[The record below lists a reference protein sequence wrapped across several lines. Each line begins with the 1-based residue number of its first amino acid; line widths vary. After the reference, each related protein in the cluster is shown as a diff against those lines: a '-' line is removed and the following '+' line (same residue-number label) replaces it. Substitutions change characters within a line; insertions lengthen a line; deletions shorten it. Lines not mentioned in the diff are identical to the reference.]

1 MTRTIFRNAR
11 IFTADAPAGAA
22 ATDTDSA
29 AVTWA
34 EALVV
39 DGDTLAHVGDE
50 AGAVRIA
57 GADAAIVDLGGRLVL
72 PGFTDA
78 HTHLVMMGDALGR
91 VGLTDARTLDEIRA
105 RLRAARAADP
115 DAPRVLGRGWL
126 FDSVPGGAPTAA
138 MLDAAVTDVPV
149 YLDANDYH
157 SCWVNSAALAE
168 LGITRDTPD
177 PIGGRISRDADGE
190 ADGML
195 YETAAQQFAW
205 DHLANATTDADRDA
219 AVERTIDAY
228 LATGVT
234 GVVDMA
240 FDGLGLAAFRRA
252 AERRGGSLPIRVAA
266 HWFVA
271 NTGDDAANLAQVAE
285 AARLAAETSAA
296 PTAPWL
302 RIVGI
307 KLVLD
312 GVIDACTAAMRHPY
326 ADGSNAEPIWPPAAL
341 NPVVA
346 AADAAG
352 LQVAQ
357 HAIGDYA
364 SEIALDALEHAA
376 EVNGDRPRRH
386 RIEHLE
392 YAAPGTAERM
402 SRLGVTASMQP
413 VHADPAIFDN
423 WVAML
428 GDERVER
435 AFAWPEYVDAGALLA
450 FSTDAPTAP
459 HEALH
464 NMYVAATRKSALDP
478 SHAPAL
484 PGFALPL
491 AQAIGHATRD
501 AAASCGD
508 GDARGRLVAGLAAD
522 FAVLDVDP
530 FEVGDEALLTARV
543 IRTVVAGATVF
554 EADADDGA
562 ATAARS

>member
-1 MTRTIFRNAR
+1 MSRTVYRNAR
-11 IFTADAPAGAA
+11 VFTAEPA
-22 ATDTDSA
+22 TP
-29 AVTWA
+29 WA
-34 EALVV
+34 EAFVV
-39 DGDTLAHVGDE
+39 DGDALAFVGDE
-50 AGAVRIA
+50 AGAMQV
-57 GADAAIVDLGGRLVL
+57 GGSDAATVDLGGRLVL

-91 VGLTDARTLDEIRA
+91 VGLTDARSLDEIQA

-115 DAPRVLGRGWL
+115 EAPRVLGRGWL
-126 FDSVPGGAPTAA
+126 FDSVPGAPTAA
-138 MLDAAVTDVPV
+138 MLDAAVSDVPV

-157 SCWVNSAALAE
+157 SCWVNGAALAE

-177 PIGGRISRDADGE
+177 PIGGRISRGPDGE

-195 YETAAQQFAW
+195 YETAAQQFVW
-205 DHLANATTDADRDA
+205 DHLANAATDADRDA
-219 AVERTIDAY
+219 AVERTLDAY

-240 FDGLGLAAFRRA
+240 FDELGLAAFRRA
-252 AERRGGSLPIRVAA
+252 ADRRGGTLPIRVAA

-271 NTGDDAANLAQVAE
+271 NTGDEAANLAQVDHAV
-285 AARLAAETSAA
+285 RLAAETADA

-326 ADGSNAEPIWPPAAL
+326 ADGTNAEPIWPLDAL
-341 NPVVA
+341 KPVVA

-364 SEIALDALEHAA
+364 SEIALDAIEHAID
-376 EVNGDRPRRH
+376 VNGELPRRH

-392 YAAPGTAERM
+392 YAALGTAERM

-413 VHADPAIFDN
+413 VHADPAIADN

-428 GDERVER
+428 GDERADR
-435 AFAWPEYVDAGALLA
+435 GFAWPEYVDAGALLA

-464 NMYVAATRKSALDP
+464 NLYVASTRKSALDP
-478 SHAPAL
+478 SFPPAN

-491 AQAIGHATRD
+491 AEAIGHATRD

-530 FEVGDEALLTARV
+530 FAEGEASLLTARV
-543 IRTVVAGATVF
+543 LRTVVAGAPAF
-554 EADADDGA
+554 EADAATRDA
-562 ATAARS
+562 AA

>member
-1 MTRTIFRNAR
+1 MSPTVYRNAR
-11 IFTADAPAGAA
+11 VFTAEPG
-22 ATDTDSA
+22 SP
-29 AVTWA
+29 WA
-34 EALVV
+34 ESLVV
-39 DGDTLAHVGDE
+39 DGDALAYVGDE
-50 AGAVRIA
+50 AGALRAA
-57 GADAAIVDLGGRLVL
+57 GADAAIVDLDGRLVL

-78 HTHLVMMGDALGR
+78 HTHLVMMGEALGR
-91 VGLTDARTLDEIRA
+91 VGLTDARTLDEIQS
-105 RLRAARAADP
+105 RLRAARATEP

-126 FDSVPGGAPTAA
+126 FDSVPGAPTAA
-138 MLDAAVTDVPV
+138 MLDAAVADVPV

-168 LGITRDTPD
+168 LGITRDTAD

-190 ADGML
+190 PDGML
-195 YETAAQQFAW
+195 YETAAQQFVW
-205 DHLANATTDADRDA
+205 DHLANAATDADRDT

-240 FDGLGLAAFRRA
+240 FDELGLAAFRRA
-252 AERRGGSLPIRVAA
+252 ADRRGGTLPIRVAA

-271 NTGDDAANLAQVAE
+271 NTGEDAANLAQVE
-285 AARLAAETSAA
+285 HAARLAAETADA

-326 ADGSNAEPIWPPAAL
+326 ADGSNAEPIWPHDAL
-341 NPVVA
+341 KPVVA

-364 SEIALDALEHAA
+364 SEIALDAIEHAIA
-376 EVNGDRPRRH
+376 VNGELPRRH

-428 GDERVER
+428 GDERADR
-435 AFAWPEYVDAGALLA
+435 GFAWPEYVDAGALLA

-464 NMYVAATRKSALDP
+464 NMYVAATRRSALDA
-478 SHAPAL
+478 SYPANH
-484 PGFALPL
+484 PAFALPL
-491 AQAIGHATRD
+491 ADAIGHATRD

-508 GDARGRLVAGLAAD
+508 GDVRGRLTAGLAAD

-530 FEVGDEALLTARV
+530 FTEGEESLLGARV

-554 EADADDGA
+554 EADAIEGDA
-562 ATAARS
+562 AA

>member
-1 MTRTIFRNAR
+1 MSGTIYRNAR
-11 IFTADAPAGAA
+11 VFTAEPSAP
-22 ATDTDSA
+22 
-29 AVTWA
+29 WA

-39 DGDTLAHVGDE
+39 DGDALAHVGDLDRAIE
-50 AGAVRIA
+50 IA
-57 GADAAIVDLGGRLVL
+57 GRDAEVVDLDGRLVL

-91 VGLTDARTLDEIRA
+91 VGLTDARTLDEIQA

-115 DAPRVLGRGWL
+115 AAPRVLGRGWL
-126 FDSVPGGAPTAA
+126 FDSVPGAPTAA
-138 MLDAAVTDVPV
+138 MLDAAVADVPV
-149 YLDANDYH
+149 FLDANDYH
-157 SCWVNSAALAE
+157 SCWVNGAALAD

-177 PIGGRISRDADGE
+177 PIGGRIGRDADGE
-190 ADGML
+190 PDGML
-195 YETAAQQFAW
+195 YETAAQQFVW
-205 DHLANATTDADRDA
+205 EHLASLTTDADRDA

-240 FDGLGLAAFRRA
+240 FDELGLAAFRRA
-252 AERRGGSLPIRVAA
+252 ADRRGGTLPIRVVA

-271 NTGDDAANLAQVAE
+271 NTGAEAANLAQVE
-285 AARLAAETSAA
+285 TAARLAAETAAA

-326 ADGSNAEPIWPPAAL
+326 ADGSNAEPIWPLDAL
-341 NPVVA
+341 KPVVA

-364 SEIALDALEHAA
+364 SEIALDAIEHAVD
-376 EVNGDRPRRH
+376 VNGDLPRRH

-428 GDERVER
+428 GDERVDR
-435 AFAWPEYVDAGALLA
+435 AFAWPEFVDAGALLA

-464 NMYVAATRKSALDP
+464 NMYVAATRRSALDP
-478 SHAPAL
+478 SFEPSL

-491 AQAIGHATRD
+491 AEAIGHATRD

-508 GDARGRLVAGLAAD
+508 GDARGRLAAGLAAD

-530 FEVGDEALLTARV
+530 FAEGEASLLTARV

-554 EADADDGA
+554 EADAIEGDA
-562 ATAARS
+562 AA

>member
-1 MTRTIFRNAR
+1 MSRTIYRNAR
-11 IFTADAPAGAA
+11 VFTAEPS
-22 ATDTDSA
+22 TP
-29 AVTWA
+29 WA
-34 EALVV
+34 EAFVV
-39 DGDTLAHVGDE
+39 DGDVLAFVGDA
-50 AGAVRIA
+50 AGALRVG
-57 GADAAIVDLGGRLVL
+57 GADAATVDLDGRLVL

-91 VGLTDARTLDEIRA
+91 VPLTDARTLDEIQA

-115 DAPRVLGRGWL
+115 TAPRVLGRGWL
-126 FDSVPGGAPTAA
+126 FDSVPGAPTAA
-138 MLDAAVTDVPV
+138 MIDAAVADVPV
-149 YLDANDYH
+149 FLDANDYH
-157 SCWVNSAALAE
+157 SCWVNGAALAD
-168 LGITRDTPD
+168 LGITRETPD
-177 PIGGRISRDADGE
+177 PIGGRIGRDADGE
-190 ADGML
+190 PDGML
-195 YETAAQQFAW
+195 YETAAQQFVW
-205 DHLANATTDADRDA
+205 EHLASLTTDADRDA

-240 FDGLGLAAFRRA
+240 FDELGLAAFQRA
-252 AERRGGSLPIRVAA
+252 IDRRGGTLPIRVAA

-271 NTGDDAANLAQVAE
+271 NTGDEAANLAQVE
-285 AARLAAETSAA
+285 TAARLAAETAAA

-302 RIVGI
+302 RIVGV

-326 ADGSNAEPIWPPAAL
+326 ADGSNAEPIWPLDAL
-341 NPVVA
+341 KPVVA

-364 SEIALDALEHAA
+364 SEIALDAIEHAVA
-376 EVNGDRPRRH
+376 VNGDLPRRH

-428 GDERVER
+428 GDERVDR
-435 AFAWPEYVDAGALLA
+435 AFAWPEFVDAGALLA

-464 NMYVAATRKSALDP
+464 NMYVAATRRSALDP
-478 SHAPAL
+478 SFEPSL

-491 AQAIGHATRD
+491 AEAIGHATRD

-530 FEVGDEALLTARV
+530 FAAGEASLLTARV

-554 EADADDGA
+554 EADAA
-562 ATAARS
+562 AADEGRAA